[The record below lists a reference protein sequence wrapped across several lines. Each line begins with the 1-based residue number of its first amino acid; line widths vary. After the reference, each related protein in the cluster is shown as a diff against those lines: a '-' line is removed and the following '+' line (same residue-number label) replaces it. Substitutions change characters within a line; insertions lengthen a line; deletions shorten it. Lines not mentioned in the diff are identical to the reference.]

1 MFRAA
6 VLISLCLT
14 LMASCVFAAQVGEVV
29 TIEIQCASAKG
40 PSPQEEAKALEELK
54 RIILQ
59 DYIQN
64 APSSRQPLLA
74 AHATAMLQTPDQFLT
89 GLTTSTRIF
98 DAKLRRLTL
107 GASAGINI
115 EAVNRVIDQQLEGKP
130 AVPILFIFVARRQVT
145 VQEHDLEVTTGATS
159 GAKASVAIRSAEN
172 GATGTASAGQSQTTG
187 GSTIRRA
194 DSITY
199 AVEPQLRANIDRS
212 MGEIFTQRGLEIID
226 ASELFAASNGS
237 LDVDALEKDFR
248 TSSEFSTKNRVE
260 ITRVCRELGVP
271 LMRAYGTLTLGLKRL
286 EPGSGATLIDVMID
300 AQVLDCRG
308 PLAKRVASIGNVRVS
323 GAGADQTAAERAALD
338 LAAKRAAND
347 LVDQIKR

>member
-1 MFRAA
+1 
-6 VLISLCLT
+6 
-14 LMASCVFAAQVGEVV
+14 
-29 TIEIQCASAKG
+29 
-40 PSPQEEAKALEELK
+40 
-54 RIILQ
+54 
-59 DYIQN
+59 
-64 APSSRQPLLA
+64 
-74 AHATAMLQTPDQFLT
+74 
-89 GLTTSTRIF
+89 
-98 DAKLRRLTL
+98 
-107 GASAGINI
+107 
-115 EAVNRVIDQQLEGKP
+115 
-130 AVPILFIFVARRQVT
+130 
-145 VQEHDLEVTTGATS
+145 
-159 GAKASVAIRSAEN
+159 
-172 GATGTASAGQSQTTG
+172 
-187 GSTIRRA
+187 
-194 DSITY
+194 
-199 AVEPQLRANIDRS
+199 VEPQLRANIDRS

-271 LMRAYGTLTLGLKRL
+271 LMLAYGTLTLGLKRL